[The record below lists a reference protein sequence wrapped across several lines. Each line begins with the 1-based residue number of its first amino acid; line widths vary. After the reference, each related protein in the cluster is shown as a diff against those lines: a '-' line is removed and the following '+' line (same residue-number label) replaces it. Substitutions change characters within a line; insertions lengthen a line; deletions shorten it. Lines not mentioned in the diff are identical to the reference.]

1 MFCCVHPKS
10 RWDQQPLCG
19 TSWIMT
25 DEDRRSEHRVDPA
38 FQERMDALLASHA
51 QVKQSLQE
59 AENDAG
65 KMLSETEVLHNTGMP
80 LPAIFQGKHSTRPTG
95 QNR

>member
-1 MFCCVHPKS
+1 
-10 RWDQQPLCG
+10 
-19 TSWIMT
+19 
-25 DEDRRSEHRVDPA
+25 
-38 FQERMDALLASHA
+38 MDALLASHA